1 MAAVTTGS
9 IIRYIVIDSRARW
22 VRVLV
27 VAFRNVP
34 VDTDIKRRYRL
45 FLFVLFAI
53 GVVPIDVRNGVFLLV
68 VGVYCLL
75 I

>member
-9 IIRYIVIDSRARW
+9 IIRYIVIDGRARW

-34 VDTDIKRRYRL
+34 MDTDIKRRYRL

-53 GVVPIDVRNGVFLLV
+53 GVVPLDVRSSVLLLV
-68 VGVYCLL
+68 VGVHRLL